1 MKGAW
6 ERLGRLKVWVAPL
19 CLGGLGY
26 ALVQQGRELLALRP
40 TAGDWLQL
48 AVATGVTTLSVA
60 VNGAAWAAV
69 LAWLKTPLPL
79 VPVVVVFARTNV
91 LKYIPGGVWHLVG
104 RLRLLQGSGQGF
116 PRALTAVL
124 LDPLLMAVAA
134 LLVVPL
140 GGWQAGLA
148 MAAPAALLVLL
159 PRWRDP
165 LLRRLV
171 RRHPTAGGETE
182 GVAAPE
188 VRSVATDRPVLPQGV
203 PWWPLVAELL
213 FVLTRFAGFALCAGA
228 FLATDVAAPQLL
240 AAFALAWTA
249 GLVVPGAPAGLGV
262 FELVLLLRLGGAAP
276 EAPLLATAVAYRIV
290 STVADATA
298 AAVASV
304 AAPGQPRGI

>member
-1 MKGAW
+1 MSGTW
-6 ERLGRLKVWVAPL
+6 ERLVRLKVWVAPL

-26 ALVQQGRELLALRP
+26 ALVQQGQQLAALRP
-40 TAGDWLQL
+40 TASDWLQL
-48 AVATGVTTLSVA
+48 VLATAVTAMSVA

-79 VPVVVVFARTNV
+79 AGVVVVFARTNA

-104 RLRLLQGSGQGF
+104 RLRLLQSSGQGF
-116 PRALTAVL
+116 TRALTAVL
-124 LDPLLMAVAA
+124 LDPLLMTVAA

-165 LLRRLV
+165 LLRRLA
-171 RRHPTAGGETE
+171 RRHHTAEGRTE

-188 VRSVATDRPVLPQGV
+188 VRGVATDQPVLPQGV
-203 PWWPLVAELL
+203 PWWPLLAALL

-228 FLATDVAAPQLL
+228 FLATAVAAPQLL

-262 FELVLLLRLGGAAP
+262 FELVLLLRLGGVAP
-276 EAPLLATAVAYRIV
+276 EAPLLATAVAYRLV
-290 STVADATA
+290 STLADALA

-304 AAPGQPRGI
+304 AAPGRAV

>member
-1 MKGAW
+1 MNGVW

-26 ALVQQGRELLALRP
+26 ALVQQGQELLALRP

-48 AVATGVTTLSVA
+48 ALATGVTTLSVA

-79 VPVVVVFARTNV
+79 AAVVVVFARTNV

-159 PRWRDP
+159 PRWRNP
-165 LLRRLV
+165 LLQRLARR
-171 RRHPTAGGETE
+171 RPAAGGD
-182 GVAAPE
+182 AAGRAALEPQGLAADQPE
-188 VRSVATDRPVLPQGV
+188 LPQGV

-262 FELVLLLRLGGAAP
+262 FELVLLLRLGGVAP

-304 AAPGQPRGI
+304 VAPGRRHGI